1 MSLTYVV
8 TFFSAF
14 CRCAIGFVFLLSF
27 VSKGRDIVQFQQTI
41 ARFRLLSKNLSNIAA
56 ILFLG
61 SELAVV
67 LCLLLGGE
75 LLLVG
80 FALAFLALLVF
91 TIALFSVLIRKL
103 HISCNCFGASDQ
115 PVTVT
120 DVWRNIGL
128 IICALV
134 GYSTTFWVQTW
145 GQSLSIG
152 EWLLAGVSA
161 LLLSLLWL
169 QLNGVVQLLSG
180 RDSSSTEHI

>member
-27 VSKGRDIVQFQQTI
+27 VSKGRDIVQFQQSI

-128 IICALV
+128 IIC
-134 GYSTTFWVQTW
+134 G
-145 GQSLSIG
+145 
-152 EWLLAGVSA
+152 LLATA
-161 LLLSLLWL
+161 PH
-169 QLNGVVQLLSG
+169 SG
-180 RDSSSTEHI
+180 SRRGGKA